1 MIFGSVV
8 RYRWQAQKKYEPT
21 VREILTSTYLLR
33 CKQLSLTIEEMDQ
46 LEYGL
51 VLDMMTEAGNDS
63 VDYPKKATQAQFREF
78 IGG

>member
-1 MIFGSVV
+1 
-8 RYRWQAQKKYEPT
+8 
-21 VREILTSTYLLR
+21 
-33 CKQLSLTIEEMDQ
+33 MDQ

-51 VLDMMTEAGNDS
+51 VLDMMTEAGNDA

>member
-1 MIFGSVV
+1 
-8 RYRWQAQKKYEPT
+8 
-21 VREILTSTYLLR
+21 
-33 CKQLSLTIEEMDQ
+33 MDQ

-63 VDYPKKATQAQFREF
+63 VDYPKKATQEQFREF